1 MLDAISKTNLVTIV
15 DDDESVRDALKGF
28 LQSAGFAAEIFSSAT
43 DLLGSNVLDKT
54 SCLIVD
60 VHMPVMTGLELQRR
74 LSNSRFRIPM
84 IFITARDDPQARA
97 QAVKAG
103 AIDFLQKPF
112 AADALL
118 GAIHAALDSKQPTSE
133 PYFDPSLGDRT

>member
-1 MLDAISKTNLVTIV
+1 MLDPISTTNLVTIV
-15 DDDESVRDALKGF
+15 DDDESVREALRGF
-28 LQSAGFAAEIFSSAT
+28 LQSAGFAAEIFSSAM

-74 LSNSRFRIPM
+74 LGNSRFRIPM

-97 QAVKAG
+97 QAVRAG

-118 GAIHAALDSKQPTSE
+118 GAIHAALDSKT
-133 PYFDPSLGDRT
+133 TH

>member
-1 MLDAISKTNLVTIV
+1 MLDPISTTNLVTIV
-15 DDDESVRDALKGF
+15 DDDESVREALKGF
-28 LQSAGFAAEIFSSAT
+28 LQSAGFAAEVFSSAT
-43 DLLGSNVLDKT
+43 DLLGSNVLAKT

-74 LSNSRFRIPM
+74 LGNSRFRIPM

-118 GAIHAALDSKQPTSE
+118 GAIHAALVTKT
-133 PYFDPSLGDRT
+133 TN

>member
-1 MLDAISKTNLVTIV
+1 MLDPISTTNLVTIV

-43 DLLGSNVLDKT
+43 DLLASNVLAKT

-103 AIDFLQKPF
+103 AIGFLQKPF

-118 GAIHAALDSKQPTSE
+118 GAIHAALDSKT
-133 PYFDPSLGDRT
+133 TH

>member
-1 MLDAISKTNLVTIV
+1 MLDPISTTHLVTIV
-15 DDDESVRDALKGF
+15 DDDESVREALKGF
-28 LQSAGFAAEIFSSAT
+28 LQSAGFAAEVFSSAT

-74 LSNSRFRIPM
+74 LGNSRFRIPM

-97 QAVKAG
+97 QAARAG

-112 AADALL
+112 AAHALL
-118 GAIHAALDSKQPTSE
+118 GAIHAALDTKRPN
-133 PYFDPSLGDRT
+133 

>member
-1 MLDAISKTNLVTIV
+1 MTDTISTTILITVV
-15 DDDESVRDALKGF
+15 DDDESIRDALKGF
-28 LQSAGFAAEIFSSAT
+28 LRSAGFAAEIFSSAA
-43 DLLGSNVLDKT
+43 DLLGSNVLDRT

-60 VHMPVMTGLELQRR
+60 VHMPVMTGLELQCR

-84 IFITARDDPQARA
+84 IFITARDDPHARA
-97 QAVKAG
+97 QAVRAG

-118 GAIHAALDSKQPTSE
+118 GAIHAALDSKT
-133 PYFDPSLGDRT
+133 TH

>member
-1 MLDAISKTNLVTIV
+1 MSDNISTSILITVV
-15 DDDESVRDALKGF
+15 DDDESIRDSLKGF
-28 LQSAGFAAEIFSSAT
+28 LRSAGFAAEIFSSAA

-84 IFITARDDPQARA
+84 IFITARDDAPTRA
-97 QAVKAG
+97 QAVNAG

-112 AADALL
+112 TGDTLL
-118 GAIHAALDSKQPTSE
+118 GAIHAALHTR
-133 PYFDPSLGDRT
+133 GDT

>member
-1 MLDAISKTNLVTIV
+1 MTNTISTSILITVV
-15 DDDESVRDALKGF
+15 DDDESIRDALKGF
-28 LQSAGFAAEIFSSAT
+28 LRSAGFAAEIFSSAA
-43 DLLGSNVLDKT
+43 DLLGSNVLDRT

-74 LSNSRFRIPM
+74 LGNSRFRIPM

-97 QAVKAG
+97 QAVGAG
-103 AIDFLQKPF
+103 AIGFLQKPF

-118 GAIHAALDSKQPTSE
+118 GAIQAALVTI
-133 PYFDPSLGDRT
+133 TTN

>member
-1 MLDAISKTNLVTIV
+1 M
-15 DDDESVRDALKGF
+15 R
-28 LQSAGFAAEIFSSAT
+28 SAGFAAEIFSSAA

-74 LSNSRFRIPM
+74 LGNSRFRIPM
-84 IFITARDDPQARA
+84 IFITARDDPPTRA

-112 AADALL
+112 AGDTLL
-118 GAIHAALDSKQPTSE
+118 GAIQAALHTR
-133 PYFDPSLGDRT
+133 GDI

>member
-1 MLDAISKTNLVTIV
+1 MPDTISTSILITVV

-28 LQSAGFAAEIFSSAT
+28 LQSVGFAAEIFSSAE

-60 VHMPVMTGLELQRR
+60 VHMPVMTGLELQCR
-74 LSNSRFRIPM
+74 LANRQFRVPM
-84 IFITARDDPQARA
+84 IFITARDDPSARA

-112 AADALL
+112 AADTLL
-118 GAIHAALDSKQPTSE
+118 GAIHTALDTTR
-133 PYFDPSLGDRT
+133 DC

>member
-1 MLDAISKTNLVTIV
+1 MLDPISTTNLVTIV

-28 LQSAGFAAEIFSSAT
+28 LQSAGFAAEVFSSAT

-74 LSNSRFRIPM
+74 LGNSRFRIPM

-97 QAVKAG
+97 QAVRAG

-118 GAIHAALDSKQPTSE
+118 GAIHAALDSKT
-133 PYFDPSLGDRT
+133 TH

>member
-1 MLDAISKTNLVTIV
+1 MLDPISTTNLVTIV

-118 GAIHAALDSKQPTSE
+118 GAIHAALVTKTTS
-133 PYFDPSLGDRT
+133 

>member
-1 MLDAISKTNLVTIV
+1 MLDPISTTNLVTIV
-15 DDDESVRDALKGF
+15 DDDESVREALKGF
-28 LQSAGFAAEIFSSAT
+28 LQSAGFTAEVFSSAT

-74 LSNSRFRIPM
+74 LGNSRFRIPM

-97 QAVKAG
+97 QAVRGG

-118 GAIHAALDSKQPTSE
+118 GAIHAALDTKT
-133 PYFDPSLGDRT
+133 TH

>member
-1 MLDAISKTNLVTIV
+1 MLDPISTTNLVTIV

-28 LQSAGFAAEIFSSAT
+28 LQSAGFAAEVFSSAT

-74 LSNSRFRIPM
+74 LGNSRFRIPM

-97 QAVKAG
+97 QAVRGG

-118 GAIHAALDSKQPTSE
+118 GAIHAALDSKT
-133 PYFDPSLGDRT
+133 TH

>member
-1 MLDAISKTNLVTIV
+1 MLDAISTTNLVTIV
-15 DDDESVRDALKGF
+15 DDDESVREALKGF
-28 LQSAGFAAEIFSSAT
+28 LQSAGFAAEVFSSAT
-43 DLLGSNVLDKT
+43 DLLGSHVLDKT

-74 LSNSRFRIPM
+74 LGNSRFRIPM

-97 QAVKAG
+97 QAVRSG
-103 AIDFLQKPF
+103 AIGFLQKPF

-118 GAIHAALDSKQPTSE
+118 GAIHAALDTKRPN
-133 PYFDPSLGDRT
+133 

>member
-1 MLDAISKTNLVTIV
+1 MLDAISTTNLVTIV

-28 LQSAGFAAEIFSSAT
+28 LQSAGFAAEVFSSAT

-74 LSNSRFRIPM
+74 LGNSRFRIPM

-97 QAVKAG
+97 QAIRAG

-118 GAIHAALDSKQPTSE
+118 GAIHAALDSKT
-133 PYFDPSLGDRT
+133 TH

>member
-1 MLDAISKTNLVTIV
+1 MLDPISTTNLVTIV
-15 DDDESVRDALKGF
+15 DDDESVREALKGF
-28 LQSAGFAAEIFSSAT
+28 LQSAGFAAEVFSSAT

-74 LSNSRFRIPM
+74 LGNSRFRIPM
-84 IFITARDDPQARA
+84 IFITAREDPQARA
-97 QAVKAG
+97 QAVRAG

-118 GAIHAALDSKQPTSE
+118 GAIHAALDSKT
-133 PYFDPSLGDRT
+133 TH